1 MSNAE
6 VYQKDK
12 VIIVE
17 GDLTIHTVE
26 LLLDQA
32 KPLITYDETVT
43 VNLKKV
49 GACDS
54 ASLAFLIAILRE
66 AKLKRSQIIFSQVP
80 KEMIDL
86 GRVSGIDELIT
97 LEK

>member
-1 MSNAE
+1 MSNAK

-12 VIIVE
+12 AIMVE
-17 GDLTIHTVE
+17 GDLTIRTIE
-26 LLLDQA
+26 QLLDHT
-32 KPLITYDETVT
+32 KSLITYDGTVT

-49 GACDS
+49 EACDS
-54 ASLAFLIAILRE
+54 ASLAFLVAILRE

-80 KEMIDL
+80 KQMIDL